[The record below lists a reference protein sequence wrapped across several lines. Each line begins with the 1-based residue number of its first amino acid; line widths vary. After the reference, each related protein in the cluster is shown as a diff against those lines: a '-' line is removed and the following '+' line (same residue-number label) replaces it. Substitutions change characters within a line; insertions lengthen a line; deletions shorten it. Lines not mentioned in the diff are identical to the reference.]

1 MGKIKKRKSL
11 DSLKKLRR
19 SKRRRSSKK
28 FVEKKTVSKTLT
40 MDINESNVNVVESDE
55 VIEDDDN
62 SLPTDILKSMKTVSS
77 KVTKPD
83 IISDEIIDITNITD
97 ENIAIENFHT
107 VNHKKTTLNI
117 DNDDIIDITDITIT
131 NDKYENVPK
140 QFSSDT
146 ILSDDDVD
154 DDDDSDDDDVQII
167 DVTNRDSIELI
178 TISDDSDEENTS
190 NQNSIENPISF
201 KPVDKCLDISTK
213 SIIKNSYNSPLR
225 NRKRRWD
232 EENITK
238 LDNNLGAF
246 VIDKQKISNNKQNLS
261 QNFITLEQK
270 AFKISKPH
278 VSSTITTSSSNRKL
292 RPIVIDGLNIGHA
305 HGSGTFSGKGI
316 ELCIQFFTDLG
327 HTDVIA
333 FIPQHRQ
340 GPPGSESNTIL
351 NKLVKKGQIC
361 FTPSRKVQNLRMTCH
376 DDRIILKYAHQCG
389 GVVVSNDNYRDLYDE
404 SEAFKEIIE
413 NRQVMVTFVRD
424 QIIVPEDQYN
434 RRSTIRSLSDI
445 LRFPE

>member
-1 MGKIKKRKSL
+1 MGRIKKRKSL
-11 DSLKKLRR
+11 DLLKKVRR
-19 SKRRRSSKK
+19 SKRTSTVKSSKNSIA
-28 FVEKKTVSKTLT
+28 KKMLSSTPT
-40 MDINESNVNVVESDE
+40 MDINETKISVNEPVEI
-55 VIEDDDN
+55 IEDDDN
-62 SLPTDILKSMKTVSS
+62 SLPTDVFESMKSVSS
-77 KVTKPD
+77 EATEPN
-83 IISDEIIDITNITD
+83 ITSDEIIDITEDSTNNTFEDIKL
-97 ENIAIENFHT
+97 ENFQT
-107 VNHKKTTLNI
+107 KDHKETAI
-117 DNDDIIDITDITIT
+117 DINNDEIIDITDITIT
-131 NDKYENVPK
+131 NNKYENAPR
-140 QFSSDT
+140 QFPSEN
-146 ILSDDDVD
+146 LLFN
-154 DDDDSDDDDVQII
+154 DDDVQII
-167 DVTNRDSIELI
+167 DNSIELI
-178 TISDDSDEENTS
+178 ILDDSEEENTS
-190 NQNSIENPISF
+190 NQNSIEKPISF
-201 KPVDKCLDISTK
+201 KSVHERLGNSTK
-213 SIIKNSYNSPLR
+213 SSYKSPLR
-225 NRKRRWD
+225 HRKRKWN
-232 EENITK
+232 EENITG

-246 VIDKQKISNNKQNLS
+246 VIDKQKMSNNKQNLS
-261 QNFITLEQK
+261 QNFIMLKQK
-270 AFKISKPH
+270 AVKIPKPH
-278 VSSTITTSSSNRKL
+278 VSSTVTTSSATRKL

-327 HTDVIA
+327 HEDIIA

-361 FTPSRKVQNLRMTCH
+361 YTPSRKVQNLRMTCH
-376 DDRIILKYAHQCG
+376 DDRIILNYAHQCG

>member
-1 MGKIKKRKSL
+1 MGRIKKRKSL

-19 SKRRRSSKK
+19 SKRPSTVKSSKNSIA
-28 FVEKKTVSKTLT
+28 EKMLS
-40 MDINESNVNVVESDE
+40 MDINETKVCVDESVV

-62 SLPTDILKSMKTVSS
+62 SLPTDVLESMKIVSS
-77 KVTKPD
+77 EVTEPN
-83 IISDEIIDITNITD
+83 ITSDEIIDITEDSTNITFGD
-97 ENIAIENFHT
+97 IKLENFQT
-107 VNHKKTTLNI
+107 KDHKETAI
-117 DNDDIIDITDITIT
+117 DINNDDIIDITDITIT
-131 NDKYENVPK
+131 NNKYENAPK
-140 QFSSDT
+140 QFSSDN
-146 ILSDDDVD
+146 LLL
-154 DDDDSDDDDVQII
+154 DDDDVQII
-167 DVTNRDSIELI
+167 DTTNNSIELI
-178 TISDDSDEENTS
+178 ILDDSEEENTS
-190 NQNSIENPISF
+190 NQNPIEKPISV
-201 KPVDKCLDISTK
+201 KSVHERLGNATK
-213 SIIKNSYNSPLR
+213 SSYNSPLR
-225 NRKRRWD
+225 HRKRRWN
-232 EENITK
+232 EENITG

-246 VIDKQKISNNKQNLS
+246 VIDKQKMSNNKQNLP
-261 QNFITLEQK
+261 QNFIMLKQK
-270 AFKISKPH
+270 AVKISKPH
-278 VSSTITTSSSNRKL
+278 VPSTVTTSSATRKL

-327 HTDVIA
+327 HNDITA

-361 FTPSRKVQNLRMTCH
+361 YTPSRKVQNLRMTCH
-376 DDRIILKYAHQCG
+376 DDRIILNYAHQCG
-389 GVVVSNDNYRDLYDE
+389 GVVVSNDNYRDLYEE
-404 SEAFKEIIE
+404 SDAFKEIIE

>member
-1 MGKIKKRKSL
+1 MGKIKKRKSV

-28 FVEKKTVSKTLT
+28 FIEKKTVSKTLT
-40 MDINESNVNVVESDE
+40 MDVNESNVNVVESDE
-55 VIEDDDN
+55 AIGDDDN
-62 SLPTDILKSMKTVSS
+62 SLPTDILKSTKTVSS
-77 KVTKPD
+77 KVTNPD

-97 ENIAIENFHT
+97 ENIAIQNFQT
-107 VNHKKTTLNI
+107 VDRKKTTLNI
-117 DNDDIIDITDITIT
+117 DNDGIIDITDITIT
-131 NDKYENVPK
+131 SDKYENVPK

-146 ILSDDDVD
+146 ILSDDDD
-154 DDDDSDDDDVQII
+154 NDDSDDDDVQII
-167 DVTNRDSIELI
+167 DVTNRGSIELI
-178 TISDDSDEENTS
+178 TISDDSDEEHTS
-190 NQNSIENPISF
+190 NQNSIENPISI
-201 KPVDKCLDISTK
+201 KPVDKCLNISTK
-213 SIIKNSYNSPLR
+213 GIVKSSYNSPLR

-232 EENITK
+232 EENITR

-246 VIDKQKISNNKQNLS
+246 VIDKQKISNNKQNLP

-270 AFKISKPH
+270 AVKISKPH
-278 VSSTITTSSSNRKL
+278 VSSTITTSSANRKL

-361 FTPSRKVQNLRMTCH
+361 YTPSRKVQNLRMTCH